1 MKYKLTNIPYH
12 SNLFQY
18 DKGEYRLSG
27 MPGNEGDVVI
37 SHGALVYEE
46 HRGQGE
52 GSKLHKVRLRKI
64 KQLGYSY
71 TICTVNS
78 DNIPQIK
85 ILENNSWIRLSKFI
99 SKCSN
104 HKIYLYGKKI

>member
-46 HRGQGE
+46 HRGQV
-52 GSKLHKVRLRKI
+52 S
-64 KQLGYSY
+64 
-71 TICTVNS
+71 
-78 DNIPQIK
+78 
-85 ILENNSWIRLSKFI
+85 
-99 SKCSN
+99 
-104 HKIYLYGKKI
+104 